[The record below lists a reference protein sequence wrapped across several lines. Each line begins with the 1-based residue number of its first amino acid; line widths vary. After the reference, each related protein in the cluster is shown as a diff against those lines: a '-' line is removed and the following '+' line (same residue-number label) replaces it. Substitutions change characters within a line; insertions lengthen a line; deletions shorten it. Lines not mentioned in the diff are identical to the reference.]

1 MDEYEKLSNHIVLS
15 ACQDLRRLM
24 KELSEHQAAMEYI
37 DNRLEKIKKSEI
49 SGKEFNRLHTIRC
62 IIERDIKT
70 ISKNINEIE
79 RFLRS
84 PFGMMLSYGNGDD
97 IFNSIKSEPVKC
109 SFGKNKRKFFQK
121 KERELYHLNQM
132 KEYKRTYYFKHK
144 KPNEHIE

>member
-1 MDEYEKLSNHIVLS
+1 MDEYERLSNHIVLS

-37 DNRLEKIKKSEI
+37 DNRLDNIKKSEI
-49 SGKEFNRLHTIRC
+49 PGKDFNRLHTIRC

-109 SFGKNKRKFFQK
+109 SFEKNKKKFFQK
-121 KERELYHLNQM
+121 KERELYQLNQM
-132 KEYKRTYYFKHK
+132 KKYKRKYYFKHK
-144 KPNEHIE
+144 KDKA